1 MGVTAKTI
9 IDYAIS
15 QIGTKES
22 PAGSNKV
29 KYNTWY
35 YSKEVSGNAYP
46 WCAVFTCYVFNKC
59 EASNLFYGG
68 KKCAYCPTIE
78 NYYKSIGRYFSNGEP
93 GDLCIMDFGKG
104 RASHIGIV
112 EKKNSDGSYTVIE
125 GNTSTSSNDNGGKV
139 MRRIRKTNV
148 IRGFCR
154 PDYDL
159 EIVSDTI
166 NAYEKRAGIVS
177 TASTSLNIRNL
188 PNKNSKKV
196 GSLTK
201 GTTVEIIGESGNW
214 YKIHNGY
221 VSKDYIELLDLDKKT
236 YGIITAKSGLRIRKS
251 KSTKSSILGA
261 IPYNTKVEILEKSG
275 NWYKVVYNNITGY
288 CSSAY
293 IKV

>member
-1 MGVTAKTI
+1 MATA
-9 IDYAIS
+9 IDILNIATKE
-15 QIGTKES
+15 IGTNES
-22 PAGSNKV
+22 PANSNRV

-35 YSKEVSGNAYP
+35 YGKEVSGSAYP
-46 WCAVFTCYVFNKC
+46 WCCAFVCWVFNKAG
-59 EASNLFYGG
+59 ASKLFYGG
-68 KKCAYCPTIE
+68 KKTAYCPTIE
-78 NYYKSIGRYFSNGEP
+78 NYYKSIGKYYSKTEGKA
-93 GDLCIMDFGKG
+93 GDLCLMDFGKG

-112 EKKNSDGSYTVIE
+112 ESKNADGSYVVIE
-125 GNTSTSSNDNGGKV
+125 GNTSTISNDNGGSV
-139 MRRIRKTNV
+139 MRRTRKQNV
-148 IRGFCR
+148 IRGFAR
-154 PDYDL
+154 PNYDL
-159 EIVSDTI
+159 EITVD
-166 NAYEKRAGIVS
+166 NYKNKKGIVS
-177 TASTSLNIRNL
+177 TTSTSLNIRNL
-188 PNKNSKKV
+188 PDKNSKKV

-275 NWYKVVYNNITGY
+275 NWYKIVYNNTTGY
-288 CSSAY
+288 VSSTY